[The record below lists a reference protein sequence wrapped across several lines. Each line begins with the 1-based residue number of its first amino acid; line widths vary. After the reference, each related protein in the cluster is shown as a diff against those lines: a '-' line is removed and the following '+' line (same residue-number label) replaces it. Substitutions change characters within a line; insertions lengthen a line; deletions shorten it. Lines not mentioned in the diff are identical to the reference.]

1 MDEEKTVRK
10 VFRKLRKQQLADFR
24 RRMPDGKNGV
34 EVEIGGRKFVAA
46 VRRLTPRECA
56 RLQTVPEWYK
66 FVTSETQQY
75 KGLGNGW
82 NVETIKHCFSFLPER
97 LKRKPLTVLSLFDGI
112 SCGQMALRDMGMGV
126 EKYIASEIDS
136 YAIENTQHNYPGT
149 VQVGSVVDI
158 DVDEL
163 VREHG
168 VPDLLIGGSPCQSF
182 SFAGRMKGMTTK
194 HGEEVCTLEKY
205 MQLKGEGFEFEG
217 QSYLFW
223 EYVRVLRELR
233 RYNPDIV
240 FFLENVRMQE
250 KWERVVSHAVGVRG
264 VHIDSAL
271 VSAQHRSRI
280 YWSNMRVRIA
290 GGEILLYGD
299 GDPFTWPPLA
309 TDIPQPEDRDAV
321 IRDVLQAGVD
331 SKYYLDGGLVGR
343 LVGSMDKA
351 KLRTLLEPQV
361 GEKEAEEYMKWNPEY
376 DDLLNE
382 EIRDMVRS
390 GYEKERERLKRLL
403 DDGEDNGCMEK
414 DDNLR
419 RIMGNL
425 VPPASK
431 SNALL
436 ATMWKG
442 AMANGC
448 ACVMELYEED

>member
-1 MDEEKTVRK
+1 MDEEKKIAKEVY
-10 VFRKLRKQQLADFR
+10 RKLRRQQFADFR
-24 RRMPDGKNGV
+24 RRMPDGQKGV

-56 RLQTVPEWYK
+56 RLQTVPEFYK

-82 NVETIKHCFSFLPER
+82 NIETIKHCFSFLPER

-112 SCGQMALRDMGMGV
+112 SGGQMALRDMDMNV

-149 VQVGSVVDI
+149 VQIGSVVDI

-163 VREHG
+163 VRKHG

-182 SFAGRMKGMTTK
+182 SFAGRMNGMSTK
-194 HGEEVCTLEKY
+194 QGEEVCTLEKY
-205 MQLKGEGFEFEG
+205 LQLKGEGFEFEG

-223 EYVRVLRELR
+223 EYVRVLRALR

-240 FFLENVRMQE
+240 FFLENVKMQE

-271 VSAQHRSRI
+271 VSAQHRNRI
-280 YWSNMRVRIA
+280 YWSNMRVKIA

-309 TDIPQPEDRDAV
+309 TDIPQPEERGIV
-321 IRDVLQAGVD
+321 IKDVLDDGAG
-331 SKYYLDGGLVGR
+331 SKYYLDGDLTERLFGR
-343 LVGSMDKA
+343 MDKA
-351 KLRTLLEPQV
+351 KLRDCLLEPQV
-361 GEKEAEEYMKWNPEY
+361 SEKKAEEYMKQNAEY

-382 EIRDMVRS
+382 DIRRIARLGWEM
-390 GYEKERERLKRLL
+390 ERERLKKVL
-403 DDGEDNGCMEK
+403 DNEKDNG
-414 DDNLR
+414 
-419 RIMGNL
+419 I
-425 VPPASK
+425 V
-431 SNALL
+431 
-436 ATMWKG
+436 
-442 AMANGC
+442 
-448 ACVMELYEED
+448 